1 LAIVDRSCIV
11 LQALETIL
19 AAAEEERM
27 RLASADFTWPGLRP
41 EFVLDLIAEL
51 DLEGVSMAFMGG
63 LTARAP
69 EDVAA
74 DPEGWGERV
83 AGELAARGLEPA
95 DVFLIPRVDLV
106 GLTVN
111 HPDPAEREASETLF
125 AAFLRFARRAGSPGM
140 TMLPGLVFGGES
152 HAAALERS
160 VEGLKRRVELAAE
173 HGLRLSV
180 EPHIV
185 NTHPYAGSVI
195 DTPERV
201 QRLVDAVPGLEL
213 TLDYGHFNVQGIP
226 DREVEPLIA
235 HARHFHMRGGAR
247 GLVQTRF
254 EDNVT
259 DFGRVLDRMAETGYD
274 GWVEIEYVH
283 DSRPGCSNCDNIQ
296 EIRKFRD
303 FVRGHEGARD
313 RAGEPAAT

>member
-1 LAIVDRSCIV
+1 
-11 LQALETIL
+11 
-19 AAAEEERM
+19 M

-51 DLEGVSMAFMGG
+51 DLQGVSMAFMGG
-63 LTARAP
+63 YTARKP
-69 EDVAA
+69 EDVAQ

-83 AGELAARGLEPA
+83 AAELAERGLQAA
-95 DVFLIPRVDLV
+95 DVFLIPRIDLV

-111 HPDPAEREASETLF
+111 HPDPAEREQAEALF
-125 AAFLRFARRAGSPGM
+125 TAFLRFARRVGSTGM

-152 HAAALERS
+152 WDSAFDRS
-160 VEGLKRRVELAAE
+160 VEGLKRRVELARE
-173 HGLRLSV
+173 HELRVSV

-185 NTHPYAGSVI
+185 STSPYAGSVI

-247 GLVQTRF
+247 GLVQTKF

-259 DFGRVLDRMAETGYD
+259 DFGRVLDVMAETGYD

-283 DSRPGCSNCDNIQ
+283 DSRPGCSDCDNIQ

-303 FVRGHEGARD
+303 FVREHEAAR
-313 RAGEPAAT
+313 AQPAVA

>member
-1 LAIVDRSCIV
+1 
-11 LQALETIL
+11 
-19 AAAEEERM
+19 M

-51 DLEGVSMAFMGG
+51 GLEGVSMAFMGG
-63 LTARAP
+63 YTARRP
-69 EDVAA
+69 EDVAE

-83 AGELAARGLEPA
+83 AAELAARELQPA

-106 GLTVN
+106 GLSVN
-111 HPDPAEREASETLF
+111 HPDPGEREASDALF
-125 AAFLRFARRAGSPGM
+125 ATFLRFARRVGSSGM
-140 TMLPGLVFGGES
+140 TVLPGLVYGGEPWE
-152 HAAALERS
+152 AAFDRS
-160 VEGLKRRVELAAE
+160 VDGLRRRVELARD
-173 HGLRLSV
+173 HDLRLSV

-185 NTHPYAGSVI
+185 STHPYAGSI
-195 DTPERV
+195 ADTPERV
-201 QRLVDAVPGLEL
+201 QQLVDAVPGLEL

-226 DREVEPLIA
+226 DREVEPLVA

-247 GLVQTRF
+247 GLVQTKF

-259 DFGRVLDRMAETGYD
+259 DFGRILDRMAETGYD

-283 DSRPGCSNCDNIQ
+283 DGRPGCSDCDNIQ

-303 FVRGHEGARD
+303 FVREHEAARGRAPEGA
-313 RAGEPAAT
+313 PA